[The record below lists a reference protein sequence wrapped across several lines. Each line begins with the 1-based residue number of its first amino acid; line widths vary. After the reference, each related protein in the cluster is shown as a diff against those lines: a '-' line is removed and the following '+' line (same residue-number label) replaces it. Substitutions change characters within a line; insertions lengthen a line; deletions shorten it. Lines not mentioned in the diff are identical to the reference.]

1 MYLSQFS
8 LDVQHKLGKLHI
20 IPDALSRLES
30 GALSP
35 KHDNVLNGTD
45 VNECEVAYRIT
56 FVEMANDFKV
66 GLKKTYLENK
76 R

>member
-20 IPDALSRLES
+20 IPDALSQLES

-35 KHDNVLNGTD
+35 KPDNVLNGTD
-45 VNECEVAYRIT
+45 VNEYKMAYHIT

-66 GLKKTYLENK
+66 GLKKTYSDNK